1 MPGTPIKPQPPAGG
15 CEKLRRPGPHPQARL
30 RLELLEVHPTAPPPA
45 ITHTSPWPS
54 GNRRRPAK
62 PHTPVRSRAGS
73 PPLQPKEA
81 AVFTLGMRV
90 LIDGAQAG
98 WITGIAELA
107 RQGQGVWVDVQG
119 RLRLFVGGDLYRLE
133 PVVAGSTR

>member
-1 MPGTPIKPQPPAGG
+1 
-15 CEKLRRPGPHPQARL
+15 
-30 RLELLEVHPTAPPPA
+30 
-45 ITHTSPWPS
+45 
-54 GNRRRPAK
+54 
-62 PHTPVRSRAGS
+62 
-73 PPLQPKEA
+73 
-81 AVFTLGMRV
+81 VFTLGMRV